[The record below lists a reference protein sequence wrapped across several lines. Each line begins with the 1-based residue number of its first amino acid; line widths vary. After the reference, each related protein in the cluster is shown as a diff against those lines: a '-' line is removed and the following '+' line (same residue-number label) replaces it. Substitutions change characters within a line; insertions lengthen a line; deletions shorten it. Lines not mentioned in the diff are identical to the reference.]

1 MLAGHRPSGPRPLLA
16 QDLHDPGVGSTSGR
30 PALLH
35 HTRSGKE
42 RGGTG
47 GLARPALCLPG
58 SRGEDGDPEAGRLH
72 LYPGSNTLEVTRDAQ
87 AWANNYFIQVDHP
100 QWGPLTM
107 PGFPWEFS
115 ETPASWRLPA
125 PRLGEH
131 TEEILAA
138 LGFAPDEITSLQK
151 GKIIL

>member
-1 MLAGHRPSGPRPLLA
+1 
-16 QDLHDPGVGSTSGR
+16 
-30 PALLH
+30 
-35 HTRSGKE
+35 
-42 RGGTG
+42 
-47 GLARPALCLPG
+47 
-58 SRGEDGDPEAGRLH
+58 
-72 LYPGSNTLEVTRDAQ
+72 LEVTRDAQ